1 MAAGAG
7 PAGGSGLLYRL
18 LGGLLLTHG
27 EQVLGVHAAG
37 LTGHSHAHKGHGRAG
52 SRVGSCHLHGVALT
66 AHQMGGSAGGIH
78 EGRVPLQLLEHLLVF
93 LVGRHTGYA
102 EGNDLDTPQ
111 VAPLLAEDLIQ
122 GVGQLHGVAGQLG
135 VTDAA
140 LPDPGKSGLEGGQQ
154 FRLQLAVQPVA
165 GIRLADVAADVGI
178 EQHRVGN
185 VIAVLAEAADTH
197 VDVDAGPLIHHPEGH
212 GRGGAVLVAH
222 QFLGVEVVDPLI
234 LGRLAA
240 EGEAVGHVVDD
251 GADAALQL
259 SGEQGGLRGHVV
271 GELAGFGAHLDDA
284 ALIHDHHA
292 LAVRHRDDGAVGD
305 DVITALGVAAAAGDT
320 FLPLYRQHIFRQ
332 SLAIEILLPL
342 VGHYAAD
349 ASQCC
354 FNQSH
359 SYVFSFSLYLFL
371 PIMEYRC

>member
-52 SRVGSCHLHGVALT
+52 SRVGSRHLHGVALT

-93 LVGRHTGYA
+93 LIGRHTGYA

-135 VTDAA
+135 VADAVFA
-140 LPDPGKSGLEGGQQ
+140 DLGEGGLQRRQQ
-154 FRLQLAVQPVA
+154 FGFQLAVQLIA
-165 GIRLADVAADVGI
+165 GIGFGHVAAHIGVEQGGI
-178 EQHRVGN
+178 AD
-185 VIAVLAEAADTH
+185 VIAVLAEAADAH
-197 VDVDAGPLIHHPEGH
+197 INVDTGPLIHHAEGH
-212 GRGGAVLVAH
+212 GIGSAILVSD
-222 QFLGVEVVDPLI
+222 QFLGVEVIDTLI
-234 LGRLAA
+234 LGSLTT
-240 EGEAVGHVVDD
+240 EGEAGGHAVDD
-251 GADAALQL
+251 STDALLKLTGKQRGFGGHIVGKLAGHGADL
-259 SGEQGGLRGHVV
+259 H
-271 GELAGFGAHLDDA
+271 DA

-292 LAVRHRDDGAVGD
+292 LTIGHGDDAAVGD
-305 DVITALGVAAAAGDT
+305 DIVAALGVAAAAGGALLTLNSHDV
-320 FLPLYRQHIFRQ
+320 LRQ
-332 SLAIEILLPL
+332 
-342 VGHYAAD
+342 
-349 ASQCC
+349 
-354 FNQSH
+354 
-359 SYVFSFSLYLFL
+359 
-371 PIMEYRC
+371 